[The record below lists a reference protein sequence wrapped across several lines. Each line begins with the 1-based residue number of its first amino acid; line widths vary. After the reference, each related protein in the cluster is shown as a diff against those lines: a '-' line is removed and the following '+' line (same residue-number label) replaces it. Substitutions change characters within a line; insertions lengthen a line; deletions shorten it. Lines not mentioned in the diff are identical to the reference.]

1 VKIENVFSPNMPYLF
16 LNELMKEKDNIA
28 QPMWLEDLSTLLKL
42 LNKNTINLY
51 CTMSADSILC
61 GVTQ

>member
-1 VKIENVFSPNMPYLF
+1 
-16 LNELMKEKDNIA
+16 MKEKDNIA

-51 CTMSADSILC
+51 CIMSADSILC

>member
-1 VKIENVFSPNMPYLF
+1 VKTENVFSPNMPYLF

-51 CTMSADSILC
+51 CIMSADSILC